1 MDITVNHVTHTYQPG
16 TPFMRMALNDVSVAF
31 PSGSFTSIIGHT
43 GSGKSTLA
51 QHLNGL
57 LLPSTGSITAGDLT
71 LEGGSKRKKK
81 KINFKALREKVGYVF
96 QYPEHQLF
104 EETLLKDV
112 AFGPINFGVPQ
123 DEAGRRAKAC
133 LELVHI
139 PSAFWERSPFD
150 LSGGQMRRVAIAGV
164 LAVQPEVIILDEPT
178 AGLDPRG
185 RKEIMDLFDQ
195 LHRQQKRTIIMVT
208 HNMSDAALYSDQ
220 VVVMNHGSLIMA
232 GSPAEVFSR
241 DEALQRIGLES
252 PETMQFIRR
261 LAEKIGTPQPTLSA
275 FTMEDT
281 ADAVLKLLKGDA
293 AHV

>member
-1 MDITVNHVTHTYQPG
+1 
-16 TPFMRMALNDVSVAF
+16 MRMALNDVSVAF

-123 DEAGRRAKAC
+123 DEAVRRAKAC

>member
-1 MDITVNHVTHTYQPG
+1 
-16 TPFMRMALNDVSVAF
+16 MRMALNDVSVAF

>member
-1 MDITVNHVTHTYQPG
+1 
-16 TPFMRMALNDVSVAF
+16 MRVALNDVSVAF

-57 LLPSTGSITAGDLT
+57 LLPSTGSITAGALT

-112 AFGPINFGVPQ
+112 SFGPINFGVPQ
-123 DEAGRRAKAC
+123 DEAIRRAKAC

-220 VVVMNHGSLIMA
+220 VVVMNHGSLVMA

-241 DEALQRIGLES
+241 DEELHRIGLES